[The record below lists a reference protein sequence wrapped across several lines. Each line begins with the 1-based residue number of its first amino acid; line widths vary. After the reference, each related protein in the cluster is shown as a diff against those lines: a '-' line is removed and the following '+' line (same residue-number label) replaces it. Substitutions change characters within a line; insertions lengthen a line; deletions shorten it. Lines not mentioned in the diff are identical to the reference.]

1 MQKIKEGEI
10 TCDMYLD
17 LADGLRTNEEC
28 YLLNQMNLSREYLD
42 VVEQH
47 PVTLAPP
54 STYQISENQ
63 MIR

>member
-42 VVEQH
+42 VVELLSITQA
-47 PVTLAPP
+47 LS
-54 STYQISENQ
+54 STCS
-63 MIR
+63 IREKID